1 MAQTTHPLQ
10 TTFRVLANP
19 RNVAA
24 IPVLAM
30 GMQSSDTFIRV
41 SSIQALI
48 SRGGLED
55 AKAIVASIDHC
66 SEEELPFLRSHPGLF
81 ASPIEACLESSEPE
95 VRQRGLVAIA
105 KIRISSQ
112 FHRLVEAVETVDDP
126 QQIVA
131 SQLLL
136 GLCREL
142 GRESRNSIAPK
153 YVPGRK
159 ELLDA
164 LEGSIAIFQ
173 QHKMKEIVDA
183 WLLASHWGDDMF
195 QRLFSD
201 MPHDAVATIRKR
213 IQSSQASEIDELLLG
228 SYWSPIPIEE
238 AISVALERSSGKV
251 PKELVHLEKRF
262 GLQSQLIKN
271 MAKYPIEPL
280 KHFDITQSNISPQE
294 FDSLFRLMPVG
305 GATPNTI
312 LWNAIRVLDQKHP
325 IPPKLEKEIVAAI
338 RSIRFTNA
346 CVITM
351 VMSDCFDLP
360 DIDTYQPPP
369 WKAEL
374 RSALENILDRYYL
387 LPLAISNSLD
397 IMLQEFRCDH
407 LFNYIDSWPDGH
419 VRAYARIT
427 KLVDKK
433 CIETIGLEA
442 TCGSPTRRAK
452 AIRLIRYLGR
462 DEQFNEI
469 AIEALH
475 DISDEVRIQ
484 AIQAISFGID
494 KSEAIEL
501 ITPLLR
507 DEHHAVQ
514 ATDSQS
520 LIDIANS
527 KD

>member
-24 IPVLAM
+24 IPVLAL
-30 GMQSSDTFIRV
+30 GMRSEDPFIRV

-48 SRGGLED
+48 SRGSLED
-55 AKAIVASIDHC
+55 AKAIVDSIDHC
-66 SEEELPFLRSHPGLF
+66 PEEELPFLRSHPGLF
-81 ASPIEACLESSEPE
+81 ASPIEACLESTEPE

-105 KIRISSQ
+105 KIRVASQ

-142 GRESRNSIAPK
+142 GQESRKSITPK
-153 YVPGRK
+153 QVPGRR

-173 QHKMKEIVDA
+173 HHKMREIVDA

-195 QRLFSD
+195 QRVFSNV
-201 MPHDAVATIRKR
+201 PHDATATIQKR
-213 IQSSQASEIDELLLG
+213 IQSSQATEIDELLLG
-228 SYWSPIPIEE
+228 SYWCPALIEE
-238 AISVALERSSGKV
+238 AISVALDRSSAKV
-251 PKELVHLEKRF
+251 PKELVRLEKRF
-262 GLQSQLIKN
+262 GLQSQFVKN
-271 MAKYPIEPL
+271 MTKLPIEPL
-280 KHFDITQSNISPQE
+280 KHFDITQSNISFE
-294 FDSLFRLMPVG
+294 DYDSLFRLMTVG

-312 LWNAIRVLDQKHP
+312 LWNTIRVLDQQNPLPK
-325 IPPKLEKEIVAAI
+325 KLEKEIVAAI

-346 CVITM
+346 CIITM

-360 DIDTYQPPP
+360 DIEAYQPPP

-374 RSALENILDRYYL
+374 RSALENLLDRYFL
-387 LPLAISNSLD
+387 LPQAICNSID
-397 IMLQEFRCDH
+397 TMLQEFRCDH
-407 LFNYIDSWPDGH
+407 LFNYIDSWPDAH
-419 VRAYARIT
+419 VRAYAKIT

-433 CIETIGLEA
+433 CVDTIGQEA

-469 AIEALH
+469 ATEALQ
-475 DISDEVRIQ
+475 DVSDEVRIQ
-484 AIQAISFGID
+484 AIQSISFGID

-514 ATDSQS
+514 ATASQS
-520 LIDIANS
+520 LIDISN
-527 KD
+527 